1 MKLSLLMSKIV
12 FIKESHLQPKKKK
25 KDINI
30 QISLAVQ
37 NIKDLLKTECGICGI
52 MFCFIAELK

>member
-1 MKLSLLMSKIV
+1 MSKIV